1 MPALGTLGTAPR
13 RFFYG
18 PGIMNTDLTLLKS
31 VQLGKGHAVQFRFE
45 TFNVFNQPQFYGA
58 GSVDGNIS
66 SSTFGQIVRAAPPR
80 LVQLA
85 LKYSF

>member
-1 MPALGTLGTAPR
+1 MRRDDFSTAR
-13 RFFYG
+13 ASV
-18 PGIMNTDLTLLKS
+18 NTDLTLLKS
-31 VQLGKGHAVQFRFE
+31 VSLGHGQAVQFRLE
-45 TFNVFNQPQFYGA
+45 TFNVFNTAQFYGA
-58 GSVDGNIS
+58 GSVDGNVS